1 MTYAIGLAVIC
12 AAIFAFIR
20 LRNRPFAPK
29 KGWQH
34 YGIVGGKM
42 RSINLTAPSFD
53 FGEPHYMT
61 KDCSGLSGSIRVKWR
76 FTGDVFPVEQPG
88 AQPLLS
94 VHFQRK
100 GDNWTAQGK
109 YGGYRFYSRLT
120 FPLVAGEHEAVI
132 ALVPDEWGNVWG
144 SQDGFAE
151 ALRNASRV
159 GLVFGWSGGRGHGVA
174 GSGRFEL
181 LEFEG

>member
-1 MTYAIGLAVIC
+1 MIYVIALAVIC

-20 LRNRPFAPK
+20 LRPFAPK

-42 RSINLTAPSFD
+42 RSINLPAPSFD

-61 KDCSGLSGSIRVKWR
+61 KDCNGLSGSIRVKWR
-76 FTGDVFPVEQPG
+76 FAGDVFPVEQPG
-88 AQPLLS
+88 AQPLVS

-100 GDNWTAQGK
+100 GDDWTAQGK

-120 FPLVAGEHEAVI
+120 FPLTGSGEATIPLTPEQ
-132 ALVPDEWGNVWG
+132 WGNVWG
-144 SQDGFAE
+144 KQDGFAE

-159 GLVFGWSGGRGHGVA
+159 GLVFGWDGGRGHGVA

-181 LEFEG
+181 LEFDG